1 MMRATDK
8 DHIKKKP
15 VVYREICQA
24 AKTLGVDRSHLY
36 RVLNGERQSR
46 RIEQT
51 EIYKKLKAGKY
62 E

>member
-1 MMRATDK
+1 MRQGTK
-8 DHIKKKP
+8 HIKRGPTK
-15 VVYREICQA
+15 YRGICA
-24 AKTLGVDRSHLY
+24 AADALGVTRRHLY
-36 RVLNGERQSR
+36 YILDGERKSL